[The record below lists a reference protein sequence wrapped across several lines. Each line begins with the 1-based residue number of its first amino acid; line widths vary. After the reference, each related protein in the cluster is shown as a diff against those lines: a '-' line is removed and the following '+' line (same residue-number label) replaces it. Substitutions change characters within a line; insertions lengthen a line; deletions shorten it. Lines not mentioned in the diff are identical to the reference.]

1 MYNWKRTLCD
11 SCLLP
16 LSPWDSA
23 EGSHPAKTSPNFMA
37 KGGLRMGDKARM
49 QHGDSERRE
58 EEERRWSSR
67 SYNVGA
73 VSSFLS
79 TLVTFPIYKTIF
91 RQQIHAF
98 SIQEAIQQLHQE
110 GMRRFYRGLFPPLLS
125 KTLQGTLL
133 FGTHDSLL
141 LLLTSNPS
149 KPCTLWERW
158 TAGFLSGSVEA
169 LVLNPFERV
178 QNVLQDGRKDVRFPN
193 TRSILQ
199 EFNSY
204 GLKERLVVGYYRGLS
219 PVLLRNSLGSAL
231 YFSFKD
237 PLRDSLAARGLP
249 SWLPALVSGSVN
261 GTVTCLALYP
271 LSVLIANMQSQVV
284 GRDLLGLRQSVWSVW
299 ESHGRKLTLLYRGG
313 SLLVLRSCLTWGLTT
328 AIHDFLKEN
337 TGQKSRV
344 E

>member
-1 MYNWKRTLCD
+1 
-11 SCLLP
+11 
-16 LSPWDSA
+16 
-23 EGSHPAKTSPNFMA
+23 
-37 KGGLRMGDKARM
+37 MGDKARM
-49 QHGDSERRE
+49 QHGDPERRE

-67 SYNVGA
+67 SFNVGA
-73 VSSFLS
+73 ISSFLS
-79 TLVTFPIYKTIF
+79 TLMTFPIYKTIF

-98 SIQEAIQQLHQE
+98 SIREAIQQLRQE

-141 LLLTSNPS
+141 LLTSNPS
-149 KPCTLWERW
+149 EPCTLRERW

-178 QNVLQDGRKDVRFPN
+178 QNVLQDGRKDARFPN

-204 GLKERLVVGYYRGLS
+204 GLKERLIVGYYRGLS
-219 PVLLRNSLGSAL
+219 LVLLRNSLGSAL

-237 PLRDSLAARGLP
+237 PLRDGLAARGLP
-249 SWLPALVSGSVN
+249 SLLPALVSGSVN

-271 LSVLIANMQSQVV
+271 LSVLIANMQSQIV
-284 GRDLLGLRQSVWSVW
+284 GRDFLGLQQSVWSVW
-299 ESHGRKLTLLYRGG
+299 ESHGRKLSILYRGG

-337 TGQKSRV
+337 TGQKSQ
-344 E
+344 EE